1 MRFDYSQELED
12 YRAEVRAFI
21 ARHGPGAR
29 KHVGVRAPEDGQVP
43 ALAAWGA
50 RLYAAGYLGQTW
62 PVGYGGRPGATI
74 EHTFIVAEEIAR
86 ARTWGEI
93 GAGALAAGAI
103 LGFGSERQRQR
114 YLPRIRSGEDLWCQ
128 LFSEPG
134 AGSDHVSLKTRALR
148 DGDHYVV
155 NGQKVW
161 TTNGHHADLGYLLA
175 RTNPDVAKQA
185 GITAFAVDM
194 RTPGVDVRQLRGI
207 TGTSALNEG
216 LPDDVPLPPH
226 Q

>member
-29 KHVGVRAPEDGQVP
+29 KHVGVRAPEPEQVP
-43 ALAAWGA
+43 ALRAWVA

-62 PVGYGGRPGATI
+62 PVAYGGRPGATI

-93 GAGALAAGAI
+93 GAGALAAGA
-103 LGFGSERQRQR
+103 LLAFGSEQQRQR
-114 YLPRIRSGEDLWCQ
+114 YLPAIRSGDELWCQ

-134 AGSDHVSLKTRALR
+134 AGSDLAALATRAVR
-148 DGDHYVV
+148 DGDHWVPPV
-155 NGQKVW
+155 RRCGPRW
-161 TTNGHHADLGYLLA
+161 RRWPG
-175 RTNPDVAKQA
+175 A
-185 GITAFAVDM
+185 GCYSRAPIPTCRSTRV
-194 RTPGVDVRQLRGI
+194 
-207 TGTSALNEG
+207 
-216 LPDDVPLPPH
+216 
-226 Q
+226 